1 MTELETLA
9 AAAKSVRRHAHAPY
23 SGFLVGA
30 ALLDEQGE
38 VHLGTNVENA
48 AFPLGSCAEGN
59 AIGAMIASGGKRIV
73 RIVVVGGRDELETCT
88 PCGGCRQRIAEFADD
103 STDIV
108 MTEESGVFTHFTLAE
123 LLPAAFIWPQPV
135 GS

>member
-1 MTELETLA
+1 MTELQTLA
-9 AAAKSVRRHAHAPY
+9 SAAKSVRKHAHAPY

-30 ALLDEQGE
+30 ALLDEQGN

-73 RIVVVGGRDELETCT
+73 CIVVVGGRDQLESCT
-88 PCGGCRQRIAEFADD
+88 PCGGCRQRIAEFADA

-108 MTEESGVFTHFTLAE
+108 MTEESGEFTHFTLAE
-123 LLPAAFIWPQPV
+123 LLPAAFVWPE
-135 GS
+135 SS